1 MFETFPEST
10 TAIRDWTWDNYQPF
24 VDELLNRELTQASVN
39 GWLADWTK
47 LYYLAYENIS
57 RSQVANDQNTADEQA
72 EAYLRNL
79 YATIFPPLM
88 EANTKLSK
96 RLVESGLH
104 VDNFEL
110 PLKKMQADIE
120 VFHADNLPLQ
130 VQEQALGMEYGK
142 IVSNQTVEWNGEEV
156 TAIELQK
163 AWEDKDRATRER
175 AWRLWADRW
184 LEDREAINNVW
195 GQVYTLR
202 QTMARQVGFAN
213 YRDYRWRQFKRFD
226 YTPADCETFHRAIEE
241 VVVPA
246 ARRANKRRQ
255 DALGV
260 DTLRPWDLDVEPTD
274 NPALRPWESID
285 DFERKGENV
294 FNNVDPELGAYFT
307 TMRNEGL
314 LDLPNRK
321 NKGPG
326 AYCTRFGASKRP
338 FVLMNAVNRNDDVRT
353 LLHEIGHAFHTF
365 EVFEQL
371 PYHQQQAYP
380 IEFAEVASMAMELL
394 ASPYLTLEHG
404 GYYTPEEAARD
415 RIDHLERIIFFWP
428 YMAVVDGFQHWAYT
442 HEGIAQDPN
451 ACDDKWQELW
461 TRFINVDYS
470 GFEETQRTGWHRK
483 QHIYRYPFYYVEYG
497 LAQLGAVQ
505 VWARALEDQAQAV
518 KDYRAALA
526 LGGTRGLPELF
537 GTAGVKF
544 AFDSET
550 LGSAVALIENTIES
564 LSQ

>member
-1 MFETFPEST
+1 MFETLPKSVTEV
-10 TAIRDWTWDNYQPF
+10 RDWTWENYQPF
-24 VDELLNRELTQASVN
+24 VDDLFNRELTQDN
-39 GWLADWTK
+39 INDWMADWTK
-47 LYYLAYENIS
+47 LTNLASENMA
-57 RSQVANDQNTADEQA
+57 RANVANDQNTSDEQA

-79 YATIFPPLM
+79 YATIYPPFA
-88 EANTKLSK
+88 EANTRLAK
-96 RLVESGLH
+96 RLVDSGLQ
-104 VDNFEL
+104 VENFEL

-120 VFHADNLPLQ
+120 VFHPDNLPLQ

-142 IVSNQTVEWNGEEV
+142 VVSLQTVKWNGEEV

-163 AWEDKDRATRER
+163 AWQDEDRAVREKS
-175 AWRLWADRW
+175 WRLWADRW
-184 LEDREAINNVW
+184 LEDREPINKIW

-202 QTMARQVGFAN
+202 QTMARQAGFAN

-226 YTPADCETFHRAIEE
+226 YTPDDCETFHRAIEE

-255 DALGV
+255 EALGV
-260 DTLRPWDLDVEPTD
+260 DTLRPWDLEAETSNDAP
-274 NPALRPWESID
+274 LRPWTTIE
-285 DFERKGENV
+285 DFANKAEHI
-294 FNNVDPELGAYFT
+294 FNKVDPELGAYFT
-307 TMRNEGL
+307 IMKNEGL

-326 AYCTRFGASKRP
+326 AYCTRFGTSQRP

-365 EVFEQL
+365 ESLKNL
-371 PYHQQQAYP
+371 PYSQQQAYP

-394 ASPYLTLEHG
+394 ASPYLTHEHG

-428 YMAVVDGFQHWAYT
+428 YMAVVDSFQLWAYT
-442 HEGIAQDPN
+442 NEGIAQDPN

-461 TRFINVDYS
+461 SRFISVDYS
-470 GFEETQRTGWHRK
+470 GLEDTQRTGWHRK

-505 VWARALEDQAQAV
+505 VWGRALKDQAQAV
-518 KDYRAALA
+518 ADYRGALA
-526 LGGTRGLPELF
+526 LGGTRNLHELY
-537 GTAGVKF
+537 GRAGVKF

-550 LGSAVALIENTIES
+550 LGSAVELIENTIES
-564 LSQ
+564 LS

>member
-1 MFETFPEST
+1 MFDTLPKSVTEV
-10 TAIRDWTWDNYQPF
+10 RDWTWENYQPF
-24 VDELLNRELTQASVN
+24 VDDLLNRDLTQDTVK
-39 GWLADWTK
+39 GWLADWTA
-47 LYYLAYENIS
+47 LSNLASENMA
-57 RSQVANDQNTADEQA
+57 RANVANDQNTSDEQA
-72 EAYLRNL
+72 ETYLRTL
-79 YATIFPPLM
+79 YATIYPPLA
-88 EANTKLSK
+88 EANTKLAK
-96 RLVESGLH
+96 RLVESGLT
-104 VDNFEL
+104 VENFEL
-110 PLKKMQADIE
+110 PLKKMQADID
-120 VFHADNLPLQ
+120 VFHVDNLPLQ
-130 VQEQALGMEYGK
+130 VQEQAIGMEYGK
-142 IVSNQTVEWNGEEV
+142 IVSNQTVNWNGEEV

-163 AWEDKDRATRER
+163 AWQDTDRAVREKS
-175 AWRLWADRW
+175 WRLWADRW
-184 LEDREAINNVW
+184 LEDREAINNLW
-195 GQVYTLR
+195 GQVYDVR
-202 QTMARQVGFAN
+202 QTMARQAGFAN

-260 DTLRPWDLDVEPTD
+260 DTLRPWDLDAETSD
-274 NPALRPWESID
+274 KPALRPWETIE
-285 DFERKGENV
+285 DFASKAENV
-294 FNNVDPELGAYFT
+294 FNKVDPELGAYFT
-307 TMRNEGL
+307 TMRREGL

-326 AYCTRFGASKRP
+326 AYCTRFGTSQRP

-365 EVFEQL
+365 EVFGNL

-394 ASPYLTLEHG
+394 ASPYLTHEHG
-404 GYYTPEEAARD
+404 GYYTEEEAARD

-428 YMAVVDGFQHWAYT
+428 YMAVVDGFQQWAYT
-442 HEGIAQDPN
+442 NEGVAKDPN

-461 TRFINVDYS
+461 SRFISVDYS
-470 GFEETQRTGWHRK
+470 GLEDTQRTGWHRK

-518 KDYRAALA
+518 ADYRKALA
-526 LGGTRGLPELF
+526 LGGTRNLPELF

-544 AFDSET
+544 AFDTDT
-550 LGSAVALIENTIES
+550 LGKAVELIENTIES
-564 LSQ
+564 LS